1 MRLFRLM
8 PEILNYQEPADFV
21 AELSPCESDFVFI
34 SKSTYT
40 QYFSG
45 LFGDATVAFKSDYAK
60 GEPTDS
66 DLNHLIHDFMQ
77 KPYKRIIAIG
87 GGSVIDMAKSL
98 TVTDG
103 SDAVKLFQKE
113 TEIVKRRELIAVPTT
128 CGAGSEVTNISI
140 LSIAAMESKFGLVVD
155 EIFPDKAVLIG
166 KLIQNLPDHFFIT
179 SAIDGLI
186 HSIESYLSA
195 KSNVYTE
202 LYSEKAILDYI
213 RGFRR
218 IASEGIG
225 VKAAISN
232 DFLIASNMAGI
243 AFSNTGTGAVHAIS
257 YPLSG
262 KYHVTHGEAN
272 ALFLSAVLH
281 LYEEKDN
288 GTKLTLLK
296 NILAQALDCD
306 ADASLSALKDL
317 LEKIIAL
324 PALHTYGMQESE
336 ISLFANSV
344 VENQQRLLSNSYIHV
359 ETEDIEKIYQQ
370 LF

>member
-8 PEILNYQEPADFV
+8 PEILSYKGPEDFL
-21 AELSPCESDFVFI
+21 AELCPCESDFVFI

-40 QYFSG
+40 QYFDG
-45 LFGDATVAFKSDYAK
+45 KFGDATVSFKGDYAK
-60 GEPTDS
+60 GEPTDAA
-66 DLNHLIHDFMQ
+66 LNHLIQDFMK

-87 GGSVIDMAKSL
+87 GGSVIDMAKAL

-113 TEIVKRRELIAVPTT
+113 VEIVKRRELLAVPTT
-128 CGAGSEVTNISI
+128 CGAGSEVSNISI
-140 LSIAAMESKFGLVVD
+140 LGIASMESKFGLVVD
-155 EIFPDKAVLIG
+155 EIFPDQAVLIG
-166 KLIQNLPDHFFIT
+166 KLIENLPDHFFIT

-202 LYSEKAILDYI
+202 LYGEKAIRDYI
-213 RGFRR
+213 KGFRR

-225 VKAAISN
+225 VKASISEE
-232 DFLIASNMAGI
+232 FLIASNMAGI

-272 ALFLSAVLH
+272 ALFLSAVLK
-281 LYEEKDN
+281 LYESKDN
-288 GTKLTLLK
+288 GTKLTQLK
-296 NILAQALDCD
+296 NILAQALACD
-306 ADASLSALKDL
+306 PADAIDALDKLLS
-317 LEKIIAL
+317 EIIEL

-336 ISLFANSV
+336 IDLFANSV
-344 VENQQRLLSNSYIHV
+344 VENQQRLLSNSYIPV
-359 ETEDIEKIYQQ
+359 ETEDIQTIYQH